1 MISDESGRKLH
12 DLATRGGALSA
23 DERTQLE
30 AWIAAQDQ
38 AEGNL
43 LSPKRTEPALTDLR
57 AQVDAALEQAGSVTR
72 TIQRLFSENESL
84 RGENDALRNRL
95 AARAVSQ
102 AA

>member
-12 DLATRGGALSA
+12 DLATRGGMLSVEECA
-23 DERTQLE
+23 QLE
-30 AWIAAQDQ
+30 AWLAAQDL

-43 LSPKRTEPALTDLR
+43 LATKRTEPAVSELR
-57 AQVDAALEQAGSVTR
+57 AQVDKALEQAGVVTR
-72 TIQRLFSENESL
+72 TIQRLFAENDSLRSEN
-84 RGENDALRNRL
+84 DVLRNRL